1 MIAPATL
8 DPIITLVVEP
18 EAAPVAIVTLLTL
31 AEAVTLLAIKVEV
44 IPVPVG
50 FRSSV
55 SVEAAMLDEVVRLPT
70 IAAPDTSSGTVGV
83 AVPTPT
89 RLLVAS
95 INSVLLSKFRLF
107 GVETAELLIVRAS
120 PDASP
125 IVVPPFRFEV
135 PDTVRLDAPTAELLI
150 VPPDKVLLVSVWLEL
165 TSTMSASAP
174 NAPSANFDAE
184 ASL

>member
-1 MIAPATL
+1 MAPATL

-18 EAAPVAIVTLLTL
+18 EAAPVAIVTPLTL
-31 AEAVTLLAIKVEV
+31 PDAVTLLAIKVEELT
-44 IPVPVG
+44 VPDG
-50 FRSSV
+50 FRSRV

-70 IAAPDTSSGTVGV
+70 IAAPDTSSGTVGL
-83 AVPTPT
+83 ATPTPT
-89 RLLVAS
+89 RLLAAS
-95 INSVLLSKFRLF
+95 ITSVLESKLRPL
-107 GVETAELLIVRAS
+107 GVETAELLIVRLS

-125 IVVPPFRFEV
+125 RVVPPFRFDV

-150 VPPDKVLLVSVWLEL
+150 VPPDKVLLVSVCVEL
-165 TSTMSASAP
+165 TSTMSVSAP